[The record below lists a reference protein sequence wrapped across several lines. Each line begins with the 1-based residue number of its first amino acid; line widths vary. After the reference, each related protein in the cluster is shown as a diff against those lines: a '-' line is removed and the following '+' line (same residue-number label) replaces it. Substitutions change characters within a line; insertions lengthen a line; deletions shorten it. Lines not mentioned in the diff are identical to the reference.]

1 MAIRR
6 RKYANLSHL
15 VIDGPDTHRALLPAW
30 MADPYAA
37 TLPIVD
43 VPRLSI
49 DPLWALCRL
58 IDSLRS
64 LLSAANQLGGGD
76 REAKPTDASTRSAVH
91 QGERKPVKVYRSGI
105 VRGNSKSAQTSY
117 GRVRINPKVRT
128 DRRRKG
134 GKG

>member
-1 MAIRR
+1 MDGRPVRCDPTDRR
-6 RKYANLSHL
+6 R
-15 VIDGPDTHRALLPAW
+15 
-30 MADPYAA
+30 AA
-37 TLPIVD
+37 AVDRRTLG
-43 VPRLSI
+43 
-49 DPLWALCRL
+49 ALCRL

-64 LLSAANQLGGGD
+64 LSSAANQLGGGD

-91 QGERKPVKVYRSGI
+91 QGEPKPVKVYRSGI

-117 GRVRINPKVRT
+117 GRVRINPKGRT